1 MTIVAAPS
9 VSVFFHE
16 AVEGAMKSRG
26 IQATEGATTYLVSLL
41 ADFAKPGALAEE
53 TLERPLVFLL
63 DEALNT
69 TQLAERFERLRTLGD
84 GVLYSSGFF
93 GDHFEKRGVDQS
105 YLIGIGQQAYSSAS
119 SMLRISA
126 AEEPKFDIYG
136 ELAEKFAAFVSII
149 TEVAHRT
156 IASGV
161 ASSKQ
166 VLRLYEQWMK
176 TRSETLASA
185 LSAHGFDTRGKGL
198 S

>member
-16 AVEGAMKSRG
+16 AVEDAMKNRG
-26 IQATEGATTYLVSLL
+26 VTATEGATTYLVSLL
-41 ADFAKPGALAEE
+41 SDFAKPGALAEQ
-53 TLERPLVFLL
+53 TLDRPLVFLL

-69 TQLAERFERLRTLGD
+69 MELGERFERLRTLGD

-105 YLIGIGQQAYSSAS
+105 YLIGIGQRAYGNAS
-119 SMLRISA
+119 SMLRISKS
-126 AEEPKFDIYG
+126 EETKFDIYG
-136 ELAEKFAAFVSII
+136 ELAEKFATFVSIV
-149 TEVAHRT
+149 TEVAHLT
-156 IASGV
+156 IAQGV
-161 ASSKQ
+161 ASSRE
-166 VLRLYEQWMK
+166 VLKLYERWVK

-185 LSAHGFDTRGKGL
+185 LTTHGFDTRGKGF

>member
-16 AVEGAMKSRG
+16 AVEEAMKSRG
-26 IQATEGATTYLVSLL
+26 VEATEGATTYLVSLL

-53 TLERPLVFLL
+53 TLDRPLVFLL

-69 TQLAERFERLRTLGD
+69 TQLGERFERLRTLGD

-105 YLIGIGQQAYSSAS
+105 YLIGIGQQAYNSAS
-119 SMLRISA
+119 SMLRIGST
-126 AEEPKFDIYG
+126 EELSLDIYK
-136 ELAEKFAAFVSII
+136 ELADKFAAFVSII

-166 VLRLYEQWMK
+166 VLRIYEQWVK
-176 TRSETLASA
+176 TRSDTLASA
-185 LSAHGFDTRGKGL
+185 LSAHGFKTNGKGL